1 MFIEYRK
8 GVLNMGGTITEKEL
22 KKYDYLRV
30 EYYKKKKSWPYTPR
44 PLTNYEKAVINGSE
58 LLSGSYGEGEYLRAK
73 TYADL
78 PLSDLYLLIESTEK
92 TRNSTTEAL
101 VFMKDKLLPFKG
113 KSKNFSKMEVEKI
126 LPVIYTIYKQFVEK
140 ANKIGKV
147 IGVLDDESK
156 SILGVLDSSKYYNK
170 NKSELAEKFLK
181 HKYDESENKDG
192 LKDFYF
198 DPNDIMLLCS
208 TVLKSIPQNARDEI
222 KNRKTYLSNKKSRD
236 YSDFMDMRK
245 RMIELYKIGEFAQG
259 DKLLEEYT
267 GEEYTLINGAARHSF
282 SLDFGSKKGA
292 TSIRELASKKMI
304 DEDLFI
310 KGVIEL
316 AELREKLKKSSW
328 DCKNEDVKCL
338 YRGIPLYKL
347 LQKVQKVR
355 GEEMPKELEKK
366 HTFEENLRDTVA
378 KYLVG
383 KEVMDPAPSST
394 SLDFRVATG
403 FSSDDHDTAA
413 ILFIDVSKYRKGLN
427 LAPISKF
434 SSEKEILLPPE
445 VKLKIKSVNFKKEGS
460 DGYFEVNCVP
470 RSKSL

>member
-8 GVLNMGGTITEKEL
+8 GVLNMGGTISEKEL
-22 KKYDYLRV
+22 EKYDYLRA

-44 PLTNYEKAVINGSE
+44 PLTNYEKAVINGSG
-58 LLSGSYGEGEYLRAK
+58 LLLDSYGEYLRAK

-92 TRNSTTEAL
+92 TSNSTTVAL
-101 VFMKDKLLPFKG
+101 VFMKDELLPSKG
-113 KSKNFSKMEVEKI
+113 KGKNFSKMEVETI
-126 LPVIYTIYKQFVEK
+126 LSVIYTIYKQFVEK

-147 IGVLDDESK
+147 IEVLDDESK
-156 SILGVLDSSKYYNK
+156 SILGVLDNSEYYREHKTGLAKQCLKCEYDEKK
-170 NKSELAEKFLK
+170 NK
-181 HKYDESENKDG
+181 DD

-245 RMIELYKIGEFAQG
+245 RMIELYNKGKFAQG
-259 DKLLEEYT
+259 DKLLSEYT
-267 GEEYTLINGAARHSF
+267 GLEYELINGAARHSF
-282 SLDFGSKKGA
+282 SLDFGSKQGA
-292 TSIRELASKKMI
+292 TSIYELAGKNSKII

-316 AELREKLKKSSW
+316 AKLREKLKKSSW

-347 LQKVQKVR
+347 LQRVR
-355 GEEMPKELEKK
+355 GEEKMPKEWEKK
-366 HTFEENLRDTVA
+366 HTFEENLCDTVA
-378 KYLVG
+378 EYLVG
-383 KEVMDPAPSST
+383 KVVVDPAPSST
-394 SLDFRVATG
+394 SLDISVAKD
-403 FSSDDHDTAA
+403 FSSDDMYDTAA
-413 ILFIDVSKYRKGLN
+413 ILVIDVSKYRKGLD
-427 LAPISKF
+427 LAPISR
-434 SSEKEILLPPE
+434 SSGEKEILLPLG
-445 VKLKIKSVNFKKEGS
+445 VKLKIKSVSFKKEGS
-460 DGYFEVNCVP
+460 DEYFEAECVP
-470 RSKSL
+470 V

>member
-8 GVLNMGGTITEKEL
+8 GVLNMGGTISEKEL
-22 KKYDYLRV
+22 EKYDYLRA

-58 LLSGSYGEGEYLRAK
+58 LLLDSYGEYLRAK

-78 PLSDLYLLIESTEK
+78 SLSDLYLLIKSTEK
-92 TRNSTTEAL
+92 TSNSTTVAL
-101 VFMKDKLLPFKG
+101 VFMKDELLPFKG
-113 KSKNFSKMEVEKI
+113 KGKNFSKMEVETI
-126 LPVIYTIYKQFVEK
+126 LSVIYTIYKQFVEK

-156 SILGVLDSSKYYNK
+156 SILGVLDNSEYYREHKTDLAKQCLKCEYDEEK
-170 NKSELAEKFLK
+170 NK
-181 HKYDESENKDG
+181 DD

-245 RMIELYKIGEFAQG
+245 KMIELYNKGEFTKG
-259 DKLLEEYT
+259 DKLLTEYT
-267 GEEYTLINGAARHSF
+267 GLEYRLINGAARHSF
-282 SLDFGSKKGA
+282 SLDFGSKQGA
-292 TSIRELASKKMI
+292 TSIYELAGKNSKII

-316 AELREKLKKSSW
+316 AKLKKKLEKSSW
-328 DCKNEDVKCL
+328 DCKNEGVKYL

-347 LQKVQKVR
+347 LQKVR
-355 GEEMPKELEKK
+355 GEEMPKEWEKK
-366 HTFEENLRDTVA
+366 HTFEKNLRDKVA
-378 KYLVG
+378 DYLVG
-383 KEVMDPAPSST
+383 KVVVDPAPSST
-394 SLDFRVATG
+394 SLDISVAED
-403 FSSDDHDTAA
+403 FSFDDMYDTAA
-413 ILFIDVSKYRKGLN
+413 ILVIDVSKYRKGLD
-427 LAPISKF
+427 LAPISRL
-434 SSEKEILLPPE
+434 SGEKEILLPLG
-445 VKLKIKSVNFKKEGS
+445 VKLKITSVALEDEGIDHYFKI
-460 DGYFEVNCVP
+460 NCMPV
-470 RSKSL
+470 

>member
-8 GVLNMGGTITEKEL
+8 GVLNMGGTISEKEL
-22 KKYDYLRV
+22 EKYDYLRE

-44 PLTNYEKAVINGSE
+44 PLTNYEKAVINGSG
-58 LLSGSYGEGEYLRAK
+58 LLLDSYGEGEYLRAK

-78 PLSDLYLLIESTEK
+78 PLSDLYLLIKSTEK
-92 TRNSTTEAL
+92 TSNSTTAAL
-101 VFMKDKLLPFKG
+101 VFMKDELLPFKG
-113 KSKNFSKMEVEKI
+113 KGKNFSKMEVETI
-126 LPVIYTIYKQFVEK
+126 LSVIYTIYKQFVEK

-156 SILGVLDSSKYYNK
+156 SILGVLDGSEYYNK
-170 NKSELAEKFLK
+170 NKSKLAEKFLK
-181 HKYDESENKDG
+181 HKYDESKNKDG

-198 DPNDIMLLCS
+198 DPGDVMLLCS

-222 KNRKTYLSNKKSRD
+222 KNRETYLSNKKSRD

-245 RMIELYKIGEFAQG
+245 KMIELYNKGKFAQG
-259 DKLLEEYT
+259 DKLLSEYT
-267 GEEYTLINGAARHSF
+267 GLEYSLINGAARHSF
-282 SLDFGSKKGA
+282 SLDFGSKQGA
-292 TSIRELASKKMI
+292 TSVYELAGKNSKII

-316 AELREKLKKSSW
+316 AELRKKLKESSW
-328 DCKNEDVKCL
+328 DCKDEDVKYL
-338 YRGIPLYKL
+338 YRGIPLYEL

-366 HTFEENLRDTVA
+366 HTFEKNLRDEVA

-383 KEVMDPAPSST
+383 KVVVDPAPSST
-394 SLDFRVATG
+394 SLDISVAEG
-403 FSSDDHDTAA
+403 FSFDDMYDTAA
-413 ILFIDVSKYRKGLN
+413 ILVIDVSKYRKGLD
-427 LAPISKF
+427 LASISRL
-434 SSEKEILLPPE
+434 SDEKEILLPLG
-445 VKLKIKSVNFKKEGS
+445 VKLEIKSVNFKKEGS

-470 RSKSL
+470 V